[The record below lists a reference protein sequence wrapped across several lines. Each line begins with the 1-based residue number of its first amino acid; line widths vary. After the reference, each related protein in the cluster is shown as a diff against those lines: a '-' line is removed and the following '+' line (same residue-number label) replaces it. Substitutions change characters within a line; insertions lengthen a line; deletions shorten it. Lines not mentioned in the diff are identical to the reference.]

1 MILVDGIS
9 RGIEVILRGLADV
22 RNPCNAVH
30 MSADKPQKLVPH
42 MRNVRYGE
50 VLGVFVRGEELY
62 AEVWGTQMLHDCPM
76 EWWTS
81 LDPETLKTELG
92 ALGIKMNGPR
102 NWVLDGFGSK
112 TAHIEPVIRDFNG
125 LPMRRIATV
134 EFKPGE
140 KAVTAPYA
148 ERHVN
153 RGAVFFWD
161 AGTEVYELVR
171 PDGEAYVMQA
181 MCTAVDVTLTI
192 DNLSQ
197 LGSKLQLP
205 DGWSYRTRILDED
218 LVVDTSDH
226 FATVVQDELENTYTL
241 PY

>member
-1 MILVDGIS
+1 
-9 RGIEVILRGLADV
+9 
-22 RNPCNAVH
+22 
-30 MSADKPQKLVPH
+30 MSTEKPQKITGN

-50 VLGVFVRGEELY
+50 VLGVFVRGSDLY
-62 AEVWGTQMLHDCPM
+62 AEVWGTQMLHDCPL
-76 EWWTS
+76 EWWNS
-81 LDPETLKTELG
+81 LDPEALKTDIG

-102 NWVLDGFGSK
+102 HWVLDGFGNK

-134 EFKPGE
+134 EFTPGE
-140 KAVTAPYA
+140 KAATSPY
-148 ERHVN
+148 EIRRVN

-181 MCTAVDVTLTI
+181 LCTAVDPTLSL
-192 DNLSQ
+192 DNLSE
-197 LGSKLQLP
+197 LGSKLALP
-205 DGWSYRTRILDED
+205 EGWSYRARILEED

-226 FATVVQDELENTYTL
+226 LATVVQDELENTYTL

>member
-1 MILVDGIS
+1 
-9 RGIEVILRGLADV
+9 
-22 RNPCNAVH
+22 
-30 MSADKPQKLVPH
+30 MSADTPQKLVPH

-50 VLGVFVRGEELY
+50 VLGVFVRGADLY
-62 AEVWGTQMLHDCPM
+62 AEVWGTQMLHDCPLD
-76 EWWTS
+76 WWNS
-81 LDPETLKTELG
+81 LDPEVLKNDLG
-92 ALGIKMNGPR
+92 SLGIKMNGPR
-102 NWVLDGFGSK
+102 HWVLDGFGNK
-112 TAHIEPVIRDFNG
+112 TAHVEPVIREFNG

-140 KAVTAPYA
+140 KPVTAPYE

-181 MCTAVDVTLTI
+181 LCNAVDSTLTI

-197 LGSKLQLP
+197 LGNKLQLP

-218 LVVDTSDH
+218 LVVDTSNH
-226 FATVVQDELENTYTL
+226 YATVVQDECENTYTL

>member
-1 MILVDGIS
+1 
-9 RGIEVILRGLADV
+9 
-22 RNPCNAVH
+22 
-30 MSADKPQKLVPH
+30 MSADKPQKIVSD

-50 VLGVFVRGEELY
+50 VLGVYTRDTELY

-76 EWWTS
+76 EWWNS
-81 LDPETLKTELG
+81 LDPELLKTDLG

-102 NWVLDGFGSK
+102 HWVLDGFGSK

-140 KAVTAPYA
+140 KTVTSPYE

-161 AGTEVYELVR
+161 AGTKVYELIR

-181 MCTAVDVTLTI
+181 LCTAVDDSLTI
-192 DNLSQ
+192 DNLSE
-197 LGSKLQLP
+197 LGTKLQLP
-205 DGWSYRTRILDED
+205 QGWSYRTRILEED
-218 LVVDTSDH
+218 LIVDTSDH

>member
-1 MILVDGIS
+1 
-9 RGIEVILRGLADV
+9 
-22 RNPCNAVH
+22 
-30 MSADKPQKLVPH
+30 MSAAQPEKRVSH

-50 VLGVFVRGEELY
+50 VLAIFVRESDLY
-62 AEVWGTQMLHDCPM
+62 AEVWGTQMLHDCPL
-76 EWWTS
+76 EWWNS
-81 LDPETLKTELG
+81 LDPENLKTELG

-102 NWVLDGFGSK
+102 HWVLDGFGNK

-134 EFKPGE
+134 EFKPGN
-140 KAVTAPYA
+140 KPGIAPYE

-161 AGTEVYELVR
+161 AGTQVYELVR

-181 MCTAVDVTLTI
+181 LCTAVDASISIDTLA
-192 DNLSQ
+192 NL
-197 LGSKLQLP
+197 GNRLQMP
-205 DGWSYRTRILDED
+205 SGWSYRTRILDAD

-226 FATVVQDELENTYTL
+226 LATVVQDEFENTYTL

>member
-1 MILVDGIS
+1 
-9 RGIEVILRGLADV
+9 
-22 RNPCNAVH
+22 
-30 MSADKPQKLVPH
+30 MSADKPQKLVPN
-42 MRNVRYGE
+42 MRNIRYGE

-140 KAVTAPYA
+140 KAVTAPYE

-181 MCTAVDVTLTI
+181 LCTGVDATLTI
-192 DNLSQ
+192 DNLAQ

-205 DGWSYRTRILDED
+205 DGWSYRTRILDDD

-226 FATVVQDELENTYTL
+226 PATVVQDELENTYTL

>member
-1 MILVDGIS
+1 
-9 RGIEVILRGLADV
+9 
-22 RNPCNAVH
+22 
-30 MSADKPQKLVPH
+30 MSEDKPQKMVSN

-50 VLGVFVRGEELY
+50 VLGIFVRDTELY
-62 AEVWGTQMLHDCPM
+62 AEVWGTQMLHDCPL
-76 EWWTS
+76 EWWHS
-81 LDPETLKTELG
+81 LDPETLKTDLG

-102 NWVLDGFGSK
+102 HWVLDGFGNK
-112 TAHIEPVIRDFNG
+112 TAHVEPLIRDFNG

-140 KAVTAPYA
+140 KAVTSPYE

-161 AGTEVYELVR
+161 EGTNVYELVR

-181 MCTAVDVTLTI
+181 LCNAVDESLSI
-192 DNLSQ
+192 DNLSE

-205 DGWSYRTRILDED
+205 QGWSYRTRILDDD
-218 LVVDTSDH
+218 LIVDTSDH
-226 FATVVQDELENTYTL
+226 FATVVQDELENSYTL